1 MKIRVGSRESKL
13 AVAQSLLVMEAIRQ
27 AHPEVDLELITMK
40 TTGDRILDRTLD
52 QVGGKGL
59 FVKEL
64 DRALL
69 DGRVDITV
77 HSMKDLPMELDPRLP
92 LAAVS
97 RREDPRDVLVLPA
110 GAAEWDR
117 KKPIGC
123 ASARRKLQ
131 LQRLYPGCQ
140 VLPVRGN
147 VLTRLEKLDHGE
159 YGALVLASAGLR
171 RLGLE
176 HRISRYFS
184 TDELLPA
191 AGQGVLAVQCRAG
204 WDTGLLQCVHHQA
217 TAAAVTAERA
227 FVQALDGGCSSPVA
241 AYATMENGLVTLR
254 GLMPLQTGGY
264 CIRQSSGLAEEAAR
278 TGISLALQMKEG
290 LS

>member
-147 VLTRLEKLDHGE
+147 VLTRLEKLDRGE

-204 WDTGLLQCVHHQA
+204 WDTGFCSASTIKRLLLRWRRNGRLSKRWTV
-217 TAAAVTAERA
+217 AAVPQWRLLLRWKTAW
-227 FVQALDGGCSSPVA
+227 
-241 AYATMENGLVTLR
+241 
-254 GLMPLQTGGY
+254 
-264 CIRQSSGLAEEAAR
+264 
-278 TGISLALQMKEG
+278 
-290 LS
+290 